1 MSLSPR
7 LTTRLR
13 GLIRNPASRK
23 ALSDWMALENMVIPL
38 GAISN
43 NDPKKDCI
51 LWSQGSLA
59 NQLFT
64 SSDTAARIQ
73 LENFSTEDVPDAGGV
88 GGVDYLIWASLDS
101 SDGQYHFHVHLE
113 DGNTREGIA
122 EGDADF
128 TDASEAEAAAN
139 TAISKI
145 EPVVDNIRT
154 YQQFLMVDD
163 PQLALSAQITVSPSQ
178 ASMNSSQSIIV
189 NFKVEDCDGRPLD
202 NVVLNIGG
210 SEGSFN
216 LPSVVTDAN
225 GEANATFTADNVT
238 DIAHL
243 TAAYFPYTTPTH
255 RQTGSYGHGFI
266 TINNPGF
273 SVWQVGIAQRK
284 FIETRA
290 FLDTTYVTGGFE
302 LNYTDEVQQS
312 SGHFEQYVLATVT
325 DSSIFDT
332 KLYGGSG
339 HLTNSDLWKH
349 GNIKPTL
356 FVNQS
361 TFESGQIS
369 NDEDFTTDLSLE
381 GYPNNNNPPSF
392 NFISHVMFDGI
403 STTSGYT
410 SQLVNNQWITNSGSG
425 MNPFKDYW
433 DGYVLFQTYPPMP
446 YTTVTYTGNNTGNY
460 KIGILNGGAYEDSLI
475 TYSSNNHWEYIL
487 NESADVTIIPYQ
499 ISPTSVKPVVSNVP
513 KTFQL
518 YANYPNP
525 FNPSTMIS
533 YDVPKQSV
541 VSLKVYDILGREITT
556 LVDQK
561 QNPGKYGVRFDA
573 SRLSSGVYLYRLQ
586 AGSFSQTKKLMLVK

>member
-1 MSLSPR
+1 MRPVFKMFSLIVLMAMCETVHAQCDNCPPPSVVIYGLQMDVSKPPPDDS
-7 LTTRLR
+7 TT
-13 GLIRNPASRK
+13 GAYTNPASQK
-23 ALSDWMALENMVIPL
+23 ALTDWMALENMVIPL

-43 NDPKKDCI
+43 NDPKKDCV

-73 LENFSTEDVPDAGGV
+73 LENFSTEDVPDTGGV

-189 NFKVEDCDGRPLD
+189 NFKAEDCDGRPLD
-202 NVVLNIGG
+202 NVVLNISG

-255 RQTGSYGHGFI
+255 RQKGSYGHGFI

-273 SVWQVGIAQRK
+273 SVWQMYFTQRK
-284 FIETRA
+284 FIETKS
-290 FLDTTYVTGGFE
+290 FLDTTYNTGGYE

-312 SGHFEQYVLATVT
+312 SGRFKQYVLSTIT
-325 DSSIFDT
+325 DSSIFT
-332 KLYGGSG
+332 SKVYGGSG
-339 HLTNSDLWKH
+339 DLTFTDLWKH
-349 GNIKPTL
+349 GDIKPTL
-356 FVNQS
+356 FVNQN

-369 NDEDFTTDLSLE
+369 KDEDFTSDLSLD

-403 STTSGYT
+403 GTSSGYT
-410 SQLVNNQWITNSGSG
+410 SQLIDNQWITNSGSG
-425 MNPFKDYW
+425 MNPFTDYG
-433 DGYVLFQTYPPMP
+433 DGYVIFSTYPSMP
-446 YTTVTYTGNNTGNY
+446 YTTASYTGSNTGGYFYGYSN
-460 KIGILNGGAYEDSLI
+460 EDSLI

-487 NESADVTIIPYQ
+487 KEVVDVTITPYQ
-499 ISPTSVKPVVSNVP
+499 IPPTAVKSVVSNVP
-513 KTFQL
+513 KTFGL
-518 YANYPNP
+518 YDNYPNP

-533 YDVPKQSV
+533 YDLPKSAD
-541 VSLKVYDILGREITT
+541 VSLKIYDILGREI
-556 LVDQK
+556 
-561 QNPGKYGVRFDA
+561 
-573 SRLSSGVYLYRLQ
+573 
-586 AGSFSQTKKLMLVK
+586 